1 MLPFHRGALI
11 IPLMFK
17 IRQDLATLVPLHQI
31 LYKHTVERNN
41 LILKSQRENL
51 FALEKV
57 RFIPKSTISKKST
70 SGASHLKLPQ
80 NPNGLPMVVGAGGG

>member
-1 MLPFHRGALI
+1 
-11 IPLMFK
+11 MFK

-80 NPNGLPMVVGAGGG
+80 NPIGLPMVVGAGGG